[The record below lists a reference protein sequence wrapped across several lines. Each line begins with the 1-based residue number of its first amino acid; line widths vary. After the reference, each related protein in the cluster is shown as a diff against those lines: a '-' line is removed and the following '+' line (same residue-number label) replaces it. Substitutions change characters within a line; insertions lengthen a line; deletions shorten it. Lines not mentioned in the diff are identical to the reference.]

1 MGIMAQYLPVAC
13 VLVSSYNMSFCL
25 LSSVCVCEQKVSS
38 ICLLLIIMVLYDA
51 GTPAMTTRGC
61 LEDDFEVIADF
72 LIRATQIAGS
82 VLKQHGK
89 VQKEFLR
96 GLENNKDII
105 ELGNLVEAFASQF
118 AMPGFDV

>member
-1 MGIMAQYLPVAC
+1 M
-13 VLVSSYNMSFCL
+13 L
-25 LSSVCVCEQKVSS
+25 LHAV
-38 ICLLLIIMVLYDA
+38 

-72 LIRATQIAGS
+72 LIRATQIAGN
-82 VLKQHGK
+82 VLKEHGK

-105 ELGNLVEAFASQF
+105 ELGNQVEAFASQF
-118 AMPGFDV
+118 AMPGGFDV

>member
-1 MGIMAQYLPVAC
+1 M
-13 VLVSSYNMSFCL
+13 
-25 LSSVCVCEQKVSS
+25 
-38 ICLLLIIMVLYDA
+38 LLLIVMLLHVA

-82 VLKQHGK
+82 VLKEHGK

-105 ELGNLVEAFASQF
+105 ELGNQVEAFASQF
-118 AMPGFDV
+118 AMPGGFDV